1 MYVQHTLYMLSFFPG
16 SDIVLTVNMEVKNVK
31 KHLKKKL
38 KIALNQNALWI
49 VNSGTSQ
56 IFRFLLTT
64 IKFVKKSNAKF
75 FPYLKSPVFSSQHY
89 YKFLNSMIFKYFEF
103 IEYFDD
109 VK

>member
-1 MYVQHTLYMLSFFPG
+1 MYVQHTLHMLTFFPG

-31 KHLKKKL
+31 KHLKKKR

-64 IKFVKKSNAKF
+64 IKFVKKIKC
-75 FPYLKSPVFSSQHY
+75 
-89 YKFLNSMIFKYFEF
+89 
-103 IEYFDD
+103 
-109 VK
+109 